1 MYVTAAADREELFAL
16 AEAAEA
22 EALAL
27 GTTPQWPR
35 DASALCQRWRLIATT
50 RTAGSELLQQM
61 ARQPALGTFRV
72 SQNWKERETD
82 GALRCDNVV
91 SIGRPNGGL
100 LSAWT
105 LLQAGGQSSLTL
117 QHKAK
122 VLQDGT
128 AGQQPLRIAIEEAD
142 SIAAAVAAV
151 ETRFGAVDLLVNN
164 GGATEVVPANDLDG
178 LTDDLFDRITQI
190 NLRGPFAMVRAFRP
204 LLSRGQDAA
213 VVNVSSIAARTGMG
227 SNLAYCAAKAGLDAL
242 TIGLAKAL
250 APDIR
255 VFSVSPAGVDTG
267 FVPGRPREKL
277 EAMAKTL
284 PLQRITTPDDVA
296 RAIIACATLLTSST
310 GIIVPV
316 DEGRHL

>member
-1 MYVTAAADREELFAL
+1 MSDDILPVRPRVAVITGASGGIGRATAERLAALGASVVIGYHGNREK
-16 AEAAEA
+16 A
-22 EALAL
+22 EALA
-27 GTTPQWPR
+27 
-35 DASALCQRWRLIATT
+35 AALPGKGHL
-50 RTAGSELLQQM
+50 
-61 ARQPALGTFRV
+61 
-72 SQNWKERETD
+72 
-82 GALRCDNVV
+82 
-91 SIGRPNGGL
+91 
-100 LSAWT
+100 
-105 LLQAGGQSSLTL
+105 
-117 QHKAK
+117 
-122 VLQDGT
+122 
-128 AGQQPLRIAIEEAD
+128 PLRIAIEEPA
-142 SIAAAVAAV
+142 SVSAAVAAV
-151 ETRFGAVDLLVNN
+151 EARFGAVDLLVNN
-164 GGATEVVPANDLDG
+164 GGTTEVVPAGDLDG
-178 LTDDLFDRITQI
+178 LTDDLFDRITRV

-204 LLSRGQDAA
+204 LLSRGHDAA

-284 PLQRITTPDDVA
+284 PLQRITTPEDVA

>member
-1 MYVTAAADREELFAL
+1 MSDILPARPRVAVITGASGGIGRATAERLAALGASVVIGYHGNREK
-16 AEAAEA
+16 A
-22 EALAL
+22 EALA
-27 GTTPQWPR
+27 
-35 DASALCQRWRLIATT
+35 AALP
-50 RTAGSELLQQM
+50 GEGHM
-61 ARQPALGTFRV
+61 
-72 SQNWKERETD
+72 
-82 GALRCDNVV
+82 
-91 SIGRPNGGL
+91 
-100 LSAWT
+100 
-105 LLQAGGQSSLTL
+105 
-117 QHKAK
+117 
-122 VLQDGT
+122 
-128 AGQQPLRIAIEEAD
+128 PLRIAIEEPD

-151 ETRFGAVDLLVNN
+151 EARFGAVDLLVNN
-164 GGATEVVPANDLDG
+164 GGTTEAVPANDLDG
-178 LTDDLFDRITQI
+178 LTDALFDRITQV

-204 LLSRGQDAA
+204 LLSRGENAA
-213 VVNVSSIAARTGMG
+213 VVNVSSIAARTGVG
-227 SNLAYCAAKAGLDAL
+227 SNLAYCAAKAGLDSL

-277 EAMAKTL
+277 EAMARTL

>member
-1 MYVTAAADREELFAL
+1 MSDILPVRPRVAVITGASGGIGRATAERLAALGASVVIGYHGNREK
-16 AEAAEA
+16 A
-22 EALAL
+22 EALA
-27 GTTPQWPR
+27 
-35 DASALCQRWRLIATT
+35 AALP
-50 RTAGSELLQQM
+50 G
-61 ARQPALGTFRV
+61 
-72 SQNWKERETD
+72 
-82 GALRCDNVV
+82 
-91 SIGRPNGGL
+91 NGHV
-100 LSAWT
+100 A
-105 LLQAGGQSSLTL
+105 
-117 QHKAK
+117 
-122 VLQDGT
+122 
-128 AGQQPLRIAIEEAD
+128 LRIAIEEAD
-142 SIAAAVAAV
+142 SIAAAADMV
-151 ETRFGAVDLLVNN
+151 EARFGAVDLLVNN
-164 GGATEVVPANDLDG
+164 GGATEVVPADDLDG
-178 LTDDLFDRITQI
+178 LTDDLFDRITRV

-213 VVNVSSIAARTGMG
+213 VVNVSSIAARTGVG

-255 VFSVSPAGVDTG
+255 MFSVSPAGVDTG

-310 GIIVPV
+310 GIVVPV

>member
-1 MYVTAAADREELFAL
+1 MNDEILPVRPRIAVITGASGGIGRATAERLAALGASVVIGYHGNREK
-16 AEAAEA
+16 A
-22 EALAL
+22 EALA
-27 GTTPQWPR
+27 
-35 DASALCQRWRLIATT
+35 AALP
-50 RTAGSELLQQM
+50 GEGHM
-61 ARQPALGTFRV
+61 
-72 SQNWKERETD
+72 
-82 GALRCDNVV
+82 
-91 SIGRPNGGL
+91 
-100 LSAWT
+100 
-105 LLQAGGQSSLTL
+105 
-117 QHKAK
+117 
-122 VLQDGT
+122 
-128 AGQQPLRIAIEEAD
+128 PLRIAIEEAD

>member
-1 MYVTAAADREELFAL
+1 MSDDVLPVRPRVAVITGASGGIGRATAERLAALGASVVIGYHGNREKAAALAAAL
-16 AEAAEA
+16 P
-22 EALAL
+22 
-27 GTTPQWPR
+27 G
-35 DASALCQRWRLIATT
+35 
-50 RTAGSELLQQM
+50 
-61 ARQPALGTFRV
+61 
-72 SQNWKERETD
+72 
-82 GALRCDNVV
+82 
-91 SIGRPNGGL
+91 NGHV
-100 LSAWT
+100 A
-105 LLQAGGQSSLTL
+105 
-117 QHKAK
+117 
-122 VLQDGT
+122 
-128 AGQQPLRIAIEEAD
+128 LRIAIEEAD
-142 SIAAAVAAV
+142 SIAAAADMV

-164 GGATEVVPANDLDG
+164 GGTTEVVPAGDLDG
-178 LTDDLFDRITQI
+178 LTDDLFDRITRV

-204 LLSRGQDAA
+204 LLSHGHDAA

-310 GIIVPV
+310 GIVVPV

>member
-1 MYVTAAADREELFAL
+1 MSDDTLPVRPRVAVITGASGGIGRATAERLAALGASIVIGYHGNREK
-16 AEAAEA
+16 A
-22 EALAL
+22 EALA
-27 GTTPQWPR
+27 
-35 DASALCQRWRLIATT
+35 AALPGKGHL
-50 RTAGSELLQQM
+50 
-61 ARQPALGTFRV
+61 
-72 SQNWKERETD
+72 
-82 GALRCDNVV
+82 
-91 SIGRPNGGL
+91 
-100 LSAWT
+100 
-105 LLQAGGQSSLTL
+105 
-117 QHKAK
+117 
-122 VLQDGT
+122 
-128 AGQQPLRIAIEEAD
+128 PLRIAIEEAD

-164 GGATEVVPANDLDG
+164 GGTTEVVPAGDLDG

-227 SNLAYCAAKAGLDAL
+227 SNLAYCAAKAGLDAI

-284 PLQRITTPDDVA
+284 PLRRLTTPDDVA

>member
-1 MYVTAAADREELFAL
+1 MSDDILPVRPRVAVITGASGGIGRATAERLAALGASIVIGYHGNREK
-16 AEAAEA
+16 A
-22 EALAL
+22 EALA
-27 GTTPQWPR
+27 
-35 DASALCQRWRLIATT
+35 AALPGKGHL
-50 RTAGSELLQQM
+50 
-61 ARQPALGTFRV
+61 
-72 SQNWKERETD
+72 
-82 GALRCDNVV
+82 
-91 SIGRPNGGL
+91 
-100 LSAWT
+100 
-105 LLQAGGQSSLTL
+105 
-117 QHKAK
+117 
-122 VLQDGT
+122 
-128 AGQQPLRIAIEEAD
+128 PLRIAIEEAD
-142 SIAAAVAAV
+142 SIAEAVAAV

-164 GGATEVVPANDLDG
+164 GGATEVVPADDLDG
-178 LTDDLFDRITQI
+178 LTDALFDRITQI
-190 NLRGPFAMVRAFRP
+190 NLRGPFAMVPAFRP

-277 EAMAKTL
+277 EAMAKIL
-284 PLQRITTPDDVA
+284 PLQRLTTPDDVA

-310 GIIVPV
+310 GIVVPV

>member
-1 MYVTAAADREELFAL
+1 MSDILPVRPRVAIITGASGGIGRATAERLAALGASVVIGYHGNRDR
-16 AEAAEA
+16 A
-22 EALAL
+22 EALA
-27 GTTPQWPR
+27 
-35 DASALCQRWRLIATT
+35 AALP
-50 RTAGSELLQQM
+50 GEGHM
-61 ARQPALGTFRV
+61 
-72 SQNWKERETD
+72 
-82 GALRCDNVV
+82 
-91 SIGRPNGGL
+91 
-100 LSAWT
+100 
-105 LLQAGGQSSLTL
+105 
-117 QHKAK
+117 
-122 VLQDGT
+122 
-128 AGQQPLRIAIEEAD
+128 PLRIAIEEPA
-142 SIAAAVAAV
+142 SIAASVAAV
-151 ETRFGAVDLLVNN
+151 EARFGAVDLLVNN
-164 GGATEVVPANDLDG
+164 GGTTEVVPANDLDG
-178 LTDDLFDRITQI
+178 LTDDLFDRITRV

-204 LLSRGQDAA
+204 LLARGQDAA
-213 VVNVSSIAARTGMG
+213 VVNVSSIAARTGVG
-227 SNLAYCAAKAGLDAL
+227 SNLAYCAAKAGLDSL

>member
-1 MYVTAAADREELFAL
+1 MSDILPVRPRVAVITGASGGIGRATAERLAALGASVVIGYHGNREK
-16 AEAAEA
+16 A
-22 EALAL
+22 EALA
-27 GTTPQWPR
+27 
-35 DASALCQRWRLIATT
+35 AALP
-50 RTAGSELLQQM
+50 GEGHM
-61 ARQPALGTFRV
+61 
-72 SQNWKERETD
+72 
-82 GALRCDNVV
+82 
-91 SIGRPNGGL
+91 
-100 LSAWT
+100 
-105 LLQAGGQSSLTL
+105 
-117 QHKAK
+117 
-122 VLQDGT
+122 
-128 AGQQPLRIAIEEAD
+128 PLRIAIEEAD
-142 SIAAAVAAV
+142 SIAEAVAAV
-151 ETRFGAVDLLVNN
+151 EARFGAVDLLVNN
-164 GGATEVVPANDLDG
+164 GGATEVVPAGDLDG
-178 LTDDLFDRITQI
+178 LTDDLFDQITRV

-310 GIIVPV
+310 GIVVPV

>member
-1 MYVTAAADREELFAL
+1 MSDDILPVRPRVAVITGASGGIGRATAERLAALGASIVIGYHGNREK
-16 AEAAEA
+16 A
-22 EALAL
+22 EALA
-27 GTTPQWPR
+27 
-35 DASALCQRWRLIATT
+35 AALPGKGHL
-50 RTAGSELLQQM
+50 
-61 ARQPALGTFRV
+61 
-72 SQNWKERETD
+72 
-82 GALRCDNVV
+82 
-91 SIGRPNGGL
+91 
-100 LSAWT
+100 
-105 LLQAGGQSSLTL
+105 
-117 QHKAK
+117 
-122 VLQDGT
+122 
-128 AGQQPLRIAIEEAD
+128 PLRIAIEEAD
-142 SIAAAVAAV
+142 SIAEAVAAV

-164 GGATEVVPANDLDG
+164 GGATEVVPADDLDG
-178 LTDDLFDRITQI
+178 LTDALFDRITQI

-277 EAMAKTL
+277 EAMAKIL
-284 PLQRITTPDDVA
+284 PLQRLTTPDDVA

-310 GIIVPV
+310 GIVVPV

>member
-1 MYVTAAADREELFAL
+1 MSDILPVRPRVAVITGASGGIGRATAERLAALGASVVIGYHGNRER
-16 AEAAEA
+16 A
-22 EALAL
+22 EALA
-27 GTTPQWPR
+27 
-35 DASALCQRWRLIATT
+35 ASLP
-50 RTAGSELLQQM
+50 G
-61 ARQPALGTFRV
+61 
-72 SQNWKERETD
+72 
-82 GALRCDNVV
+82 
-91 SIGRPNGGL
+91 NGHV
-100 LSAWT
+100 A
-105 LLQAGGQSSLTL
+105 
-117 QHKAK
+117 
-122 VLQDGT
+122 
-128 AGQQPLRIAIEEAD
+128 LRIAIEEAD
-142 SIAAAVAAV
+142 SIAAAADAV

-164 GGATEVVPANDLDG
+164 GGATEVVPADDLDG
-178 LTDDLFDRITQI
+178 LTDALFDRITQV

-204 LLSRGQDAA
+204 LLSRGKNAA
-213 VVNVSSIAARTGMG
+213 VVNVSSIAARTGVG

-310 GIIVPV
+310 GIVVPV